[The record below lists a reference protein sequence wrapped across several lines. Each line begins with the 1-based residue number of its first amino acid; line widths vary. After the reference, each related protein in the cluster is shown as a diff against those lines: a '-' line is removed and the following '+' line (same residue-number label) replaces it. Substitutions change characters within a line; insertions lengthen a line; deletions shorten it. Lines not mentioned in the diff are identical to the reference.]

1 MIADQVTYG
10 HCSWPTPRSEP
21 TQRSY
26 SRTPAKLR
34 NVRIAWST
42 ARGAHPDA
50 HDMSAYSWVTPT
62 RGSPLLVGHP
72 YSWVT
77 PTRGSPDPDAH
88 DRLVGHPCSRVL
100 ATTRSGRDLH
110 VSESLPDRTCIWNP
124 DEVYSRYIPCIFH
137 VYVRRRYMYGIYH
150 VYTMDIKIPISCVYA

>member
-1 MIADQVTYG
+1 MIADQISYG
-10 HCSWPTPRSEP
+10 HSSWPTPCSEP

-50 HDMSAYSWVTPT
+50 HDMSAC
-62 RGSPLLVGHP
+62 
-72 YSWVT
+72 SWVT

-88 DRLVGHPCSRVL
+88 ERLVGHPCSRVL
-100 ATTRSGRDLH
+100 ATTLSGRDLH
-110 VSESLPDRTCIWNP
+110 VSESLPDRTLLTDWCTSIRVNP
-124 DEVYSRYIPCIFH
+124 ILNATERALLSCSLCLFIPVLSLSWILWLWRPSQRA
-137 VYVRRRYMYGIYH
+137 VRSQRTR
-150 VYTMDIKIPISCVYA
+150 